1 MNKKKWSLTPAFLLF
16 AVLMCCMSFIS
27 IRYNI
32 YLFICELGVSLACLA
47 FVFILNI
54 SFRKYVR
61 NLIKSVVKRT
71 TDADELY
78 LENFS
83 FPIVIVG
90 PNDDI
95 VWCNSSFTN
104 AISKGKDSIGYKIN
118 PYIGNNKLRSLI
130 SKKPVKICIN
140 DRYYRIYGNLSQEA
154 TMLYYID
161 DTYYRNIEDE
171 FNNKKASVAFV
182 LFDNAD
188 DFDTDSDG
196 ETEGEILLAVERTV
210 QKWAAENNALYT
222 KISPTRYMLIFEE
235 STIKKITE
243 EKFKILETIRD
254 IKLEGRSATV
264 SIGIG
269 RGKDNIRESDLAAKK
284 ALEMALGRGGD
295 QVAVSINDEY
305 EFYGG
310 VSTGV
315 EKRSKVRIRTF
326 AGNIKNEIL
335 KADNVI
341 LMGHNYS
348 DLDCVGASI
357 GMYSTITKSL
367 KKNAYIVCNEK
378 TSNAKQLI
386 DSAKMCG
393 LKEAFVSPSDVM
405 KKINNNTL
413 LIILDTHIN
422 TFIES
427 KEIYEKCK
435 KIIVIDHHRKMV
447 NFINNALIF
456 FHEPLASSAC
466 EMVSEIISYIGDDY
480 LSGFE
485 AGALL
490 SGIMLDTKNFVIKTG
505 VRTFEAA
512 AYLKQKGANTVN
524 VKRLF
529 SGDIDAY
536 RTKSEIVCNARV
548 VDEVAVSIAKDNI
561 KNIRVVAAQAADE
574 LLSFEG
580 VNSSFVIFRIDNKTI
595 GISARSYGKLNVQVI
610 MEALGGGGHLTMA
623 ACQLEVENQE
633 VAEELL
639 LSKIKELR
647 KKGILK

>member
-1 MNKKKWSLTPAFLLF
+1 MVINTYVLNF
-16 AVLMCCMSFIS
+16 AVLMCLMSFIS
-27 IRYNI
+27 IRYNV
-32 YLFICELGVSLACLA
+32 YLFIVEFVVSLASLA
-47 FVFILNI
+47 FVLIMNLK
-54 SFRKYVR
+54 FRKYVR
-61 NLIKSVVKRT
+61 GLIKGAVERT
-71 TDADELY
+71 ADVDKIY
-78 LENFS
+78 LENFD

-90 PNDDI
+90 PHNDI
-95 VWCNSSFTN
+95 IWTNSSFTN
-104 AISKGKDSIGYKIN
+104 VLSKGKDPIGYKIDT
-118 PYIGNNKLRSLI
+118 YIGTRRLRDFI
-130 SKKPVKICIN
+130 SKKPIKLKLN
-140 DRYYRIYGNLSQEA
+140 DKYFRVFGNLSKE
-154 TMLYYID
+154 TTVLYYID
-161 DTYYRNIEDE
+161 DTYYRNIEND
-171 FNNKKASVAFV
+171 FYNKKASVAFV

-210 QKWAAENNALYT
+210 QKWASENNAMYT

-235 STIKKITE
+235 SAIKEITE
-243 EKFKILETIRD
+243 GKFKILDTIRD
-254 IKLEGRSATV
+254 IKLEGKSATV

-269 RGKDNIRESDLAAKK
+269 RGKDSIRESDMAAKK

-310 VSTGV
+310 VSAGV
-315 EKRSKVRIRTF
+315 EKRSKVRTRTF
-326 AGNIKNEIL
+326 AGNIKNTIL

-367 KKNAYIVCNEK
+367 NKTAYIVCNER
-378 TSNAKQLI
+378 TSNARQLI
-386 DSAKMCG
+386 DSAKANG
-393 LKEAFVSPSDVM
+393 LENAFITPAEGL
-405 KKINNNTL
+405 KKINNGTL
-413 LIILDTHIN
+413 LIILDTHIS

-435 KIIVIDHHRKMV
+435 KVIVIDHHRKMV

-490 SGIMLDTKNFVIKTG
+490 AGIMLDTKNFVIKTG

-512 AYLKQKGANTVN
+512 AYLKQKGANTIN

-529 SGDIDAY
+529 SGDIEAY
-536 RTKSEIVCNARV
+536 RTKSEIVCNAKV
-548 VDEVAVSIAKDNI
+548 MDTIAISHANDGVQNV
-561 KNIRVVAAQAADE
+561 RVVAAQAADE

-580 VNSSFVIFRIDNKTI
+580 VNSSFVIFRIDSKTV
-595 GISARSYGKLNVQVI
+595 GISARSYGKLNVQVV

-633 VAEELL
+633 IAENMLIA
-639 LSKIKELR
+639 KIKELR